1 VAGWVRNVADG
12 SVEAVFEGDG
22 ESINEVIRLLME
34 EHPYAR
40 VDHVDVIWSPS
51 LEEFRGFEIR

>member
-1 VAGWVRNVADG
+1 VRNVADG

-22 ESINEVIRLLME
+22 DSINEVIRLLME

-51 LEEFRGFEIR
+51 QEEYRGFEIH